1 MATINLLPWREEL
14 RAERKK
20 EFIASL
26 ALMVLAAIL
35 ILFVTD
41 LMFDSRISFQERR
54 NAYVRQNIVELDD
67 FSVRSLPF
75 TQISFSEIK
84 NFKGLENEVIIVTNL
99 DNPKTLKNNFN
110 KTNHY
115 IAMSR
120 ARALLCAIWNDER
133 T

>member
-26 ALMVLAAIL
+26 ALMVLVAIL

-54 NAYVRQNIVELDD
+54 NAYVRQNIAELDEEVAEIRD
-67 FSVRSLPF
+67 LRSRRTELLERMRIIQDLQGNLGLGTSLLPPWF
-75 TQISFSEIK
+75 LQTLTHQVCPCHPHP
-84 NFKGLENEVIIVTNL
+84 LEL
-99 DNPKTLKNNFN
+99 
-110 KTNHY
+110 
-115 IAMSR
+115 
-120 ARALLCAIWNDER
+120 
-133 T
+133 

>member
-54 NAYVRQNIVELDD
+54 NAYVRQNIAELD
-67 FSVRSLPF
+67 
-75 TQISFSEIK
+75 
-84 NFKGLENEVIIVTNL
+84 
-99 DNPKTLKNNFN
+99 
-110 KTNHY
+110 
-115 IAMSR
+115 
-120 ARALLCAIWNDER
+120 
-133 T
+133 

>member
-41 LMFDSRISFQERR
+41 LMFDSRISFQ
-54 NAYVRQNIVELDD
+54 
-67 FSVRSLPF
+67 
-75 TQISFSEIK
+75 
-84 NFKGLENEVIIVTNL
+84 
-99 DNPKTLKNNFN
+99 
-110 KTNHY
+110 
-115 IAMSR
+115 
-120 ARALLCAIWNDER
+120 
-133 T
+133 

>member
-54 NAYVRQNIVELDD
+54 NAYVRQNIAELDEEVAEIRD
-67 FSVRSLPF
+67 LRSRRTEL
-75 TQISFSEIK
+75 
-84 NFKGLENEVIIVTNL
+84 LERMRIIQDLQGNRPIIVRIMDQL
-99 DNPKTLKNNFN
+99 V
-110 KTNHY
+110 
-115 IAMSR
+115 
-120 ARALLCAIWNDER
+120 R
-133 T
+133 TVPDGLFYTSLVSGDGKI